1 MCLKER
7 AWIEVDLD
15 NLKWNVL
22 QIKKYFIKILK

>member
-22 QIKKYFIKILK
+22 QIKKNTSSKY